1 MTWIIPDRLGGV
13 VEHALG
19 DHVAHRVRD
28 VAGVALVVKGS
39 GHPRGQPD
47 LAVDAAQNHRAEIR
61 RQHSAIEIPAHGQ
74 AGDGRKAQRDWDI
87 ESGTGDLAWLLRSV
101 IGITSII

>member
-1 MTWIIPDRLGGV
+1 MRW
-13 VEHALG
+13 AMLG

-39 GHPRGQPD
+39 GHPHGQPD
-47 LAVDAAQNHRAEIR
+47 LAVDATQNHRAEIR
-61 RQHSAIEIPAHGQ
+61 RQHSAIEIPTHGQ